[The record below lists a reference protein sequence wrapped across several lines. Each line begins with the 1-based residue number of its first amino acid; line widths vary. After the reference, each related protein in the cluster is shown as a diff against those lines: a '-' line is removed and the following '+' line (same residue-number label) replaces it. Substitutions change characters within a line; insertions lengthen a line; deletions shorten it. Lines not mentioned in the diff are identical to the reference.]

1 MPSNWYS
8 HVFMDPS
15 DMEKFFSSDRG
26 LHEIYGDIPEDK
38 EEVNNEHLSQIK
50 KVLHR
55 IPPRE
60 ADFVELYYFHEVKQ
74 AAIAELFGV
83 SQPTI
88 CYRLQR
94 ASKRI
99 KYLIELPEYENKK
112 LFKFLNMV
120 LSDPV
125 DIEIMKLM
133 LMTTCQ
139 SEVARSLNASQGF
152 VRHRFYRSLKKI
164 KGYPGT
170 ESNLYQKV
178 FTHLS
183 QNLNVLKSDD
193 KLQKTEPMVFVLG

>member
-15 DMEKFFSSDRG
+15 DIEKFFASDRG
-26 LHEIYGDIPEDK
+26 LHEIYGEIPEDK
-38 EEVNNEHLSQIK
+38 EEKNSAQLSQIRG
-50 KVLHR
+50 VLHK

-99 KYLIELPEYENKK
+99 KYLIELPDYEEDR
-112 LFKFLNMV
+112 LITFLNMV
-120 LSDPV
+120 LADPV
-125 DIEIMKLM
+125 DIEIMRLM
-133 LMTTCQ
+133 LLTTCQ
-139 SEVARSLNASQGF
+139 SEVARSLKASQGF

-164 KGYPGT
+164 KEYPGA
-170 ESNLYQKV
+170 ESRLYQKV

-183 QNLNVLKSDD
+183 KNLNVLKSDD
-193 KLQKTEPMVFVLG
+193 KLKKTEPMVHILG